1 VPALFY
7 RDSVS
12 DRERVAAALLQAT
25 SLPFIVTATMIGVE
39 IGAITS
45 ANAAALVAAGLVSAL
60 IFPAVATSLL
70 TPVSVSARHEAS
82 ATVAD

>member
-1 VPALFY
+1 M
-7 RDSVS
+7 SG
-12 DRERVAAALLQAT
+12 RERLAAALLQAT

-60 IFPAVATSLL
+60 IFPALAVSFLATR
-70 TPVSVSARHEAS
+70 TPITA
-82 ATVAD
+82 